1 MMYYGLL
8 AFFILEYVR
17 PATFI
22 PGLYLLKLN
31 SLVPLGVG
39 LANLVDDKK
48 ATNAE
53 IWAETTA
60 KLVLGI
66 FALLVIHVPFADV
79 TKYAWDNMTFVAG
92 FILVFWVLAKQL
104 DTIQKI
110 KGVFKAL
117 VIAHIL
123 VAATTPEMFTDTA
136 GRHYLAAGSFLGDGN
151 DFALSVNLA
160 AAFGLFLLYDARRAV
175 WRLLA
180 LAALVILVACV
191 ILTQSRGGTLAL
203 AATVLYFWARS
214 DKKVVTAG
222 LGAVGLVGVLLMA
235 PPEYFNRMNQIS
247 AEEGSAQGRILAWKA
262 AGRMVA
268 SNPIL
273 GVGSGHF
280 PVAYGTRFRPPGGE
294 EVGWQTAHSV
304 YFLVLGELALPGIY
318 LYLALIISNLV
329 QNQRLGKALQT
340 HDPPLALR
348 HRRLLAST
356 SAAMIAFAVGGAFLS
371 AAYYP
376 HIFMVSGLML
386 ATRRVI
392 RRDNAAALGAPTAAP
407 APTSATP
414 VSPLLLPRPGQA
426 RTGSAARQPVGP
438 MPASRGLVR

>member
-1 MMYYGLL
+1 VMYYGLI

-17 PATFI
+17 PTSFI

-31 SLVPLGVG
+31 SLVPLAVG
-39 LANLVDDKK
+39 FANLVDDKL

-53 IWAETTA
+53 IRSETTA

-66 FALLVIHVPFADV
+66 LGLLVIHVPFAEV
-79 TKYAWDNMTFVAG
+79 TTYAWDNMTFVAG
-92 FILVFWVLAKQL
+92 FVLVFWVLAKQL

-117 VIAHIL
+117 VVSHMI
-123 VAATTPEMFTDTA
+123 VAATTPEMFMDTA

-151 DFALSVNLA
+151 DFALSVNIAL
-160 AAFGLFLLYDARRAV
+160 AFGLFLLYDAKRIV
-175 WRLLA
+175 WKMLAIVCLLF
-180 LAALVILVACV
+180 LVACV
-191 ILTQSRGGTLAL
+191 VLTQSRGGTLAL
-203 AATVLYFWARS
+203 GAMVVYFWLRS
-214 DKKVVTAG
+214 DKKAVTAA

-235 PPEYFNRMNQIS
+235 PPQYFERMNTIS
-247 AEEGSAQGRILAWKA
+247 TEEGSAQGRILAWQA
-262 AGRMVA
+262 AGRMVVA
-268 SNPIL
+268 NPIL

-280 PVAYGTRFRPPGGE
+280 PVAYGVRFRPPGGE

-304 YFLVLGELALPGIY
+304 YFLVLGELAVPGIF

-329 QNQRLGKALQT
+329 ENRRLGKALQT

-348 HRRLLAST
+348 HRQLLAST

-386 ATRRVI
+386 ATRRLV
-392 RRDNAAALGAPTAAP
+392 RRENAAALGGPSTAPVKVSGP
-407 APTSATP
+407 P
-414 VSPLLLPRPGQA
+414 VSPLLLPRPDAA
-426 RTGSAARQPVGP
+426 RPGSAARQPFGP
-438 MPASRGLVR
+438 LPASRGLVR